1 LILGY
6 ICNNEDEDEGDDMLM
21 IILYV
26 EGITEIQGGTE
37 KSGPFYFVAYN
48 MHTTL
53 ILNISTTYLQD
64 LKQ

>member
-1 LILGY
+1 MILGY

-37 KSGPFYFVAYN
+37 KSGPFLA
-48 MHTTL
+48 
-53 ILNISTTYLQD
+53 D
-64 LKQ
+64 R